1 MMRVLAPG
9 LLTTF
14 QDLGRHG
21 WQKFGVP
28 VSGAMDQRS
37 LIFANLLAGNPAHEA
52 ALEFTM
58 LGPTVEF
65 SSPAVFAL
73 CGGEFQP
80 TLNGKSLEMGR
91 AYIAPK
97 GAVLTIG
104 PARAGC
110 RGYLAVNGGFTL
122 TPVMGSRSTYLKGGF
137 GGWQGRA
144 LQKGDELPLR
154 GSVCYL
160 NAMDRRFIPQ
170 QPCCSSPTLR
180 VILGPQDDAF
190 SAQGIKTFLSSP
202 YRIDPKSDR
211 MGYRLLGAPIARA
224 PGVTDGNIL
233 SDGVAMGSIQVPDAL
248 PLMMMADRQTTGG
261 YTKIATVIT
270 CDLPLAAQCRPGDT
284 LRFEAVSMEEA
295 QRLFRR
301 QQREFR
307 ALAQALDQPDGL
319 WD

>member
-160 NAMDRRFIPQ
+160 NAMDWRGIAQ
-170 QPCCSSPTLR
+170 QP
-180 VILGPQDDAF
+180 
-190 SAQGIKTFLSSP
+190 
-202 YRIDPKSDR
+202 
-211 MGYRLLGAPIARA
+211 
-224 PGVTDGNIL
+224 
-233 SDGVAMGSIQVPDAL
+233 
-248 PLMMMADRQTTGG
+248 
-261 YTKIATVIT
+261 
-270 CDLPLAAQCRPGDT
+270 
-284 LRFEAVSMEEA
+284 
-295 QRLFRR
+295 
-301 QQREFR
+301 
-307 ALAQALDQPDGL
+307 
-319 WD
+319 